1 MKSSKKST
9 GVKSLPFSQSDNAT
23 EHDYA
28 TQMEIACSSAK
39 RGRDNLTPINT
50 PEKIQQEKKSKDTPE
65 ESECNSL
72 KEDILSAIN
81 QLGQRFDDRMH
92 DICSQIQQHSAML
105 ASVAKTT
112 QLNTE
117 DIEDSKMKIKS
128 LEQRVGSLLKDLKE
142 RLGEQERYK
151 RRWSLRIKG
160 KKEDLNE
167 KIRAIT
173 VNLLCKVAPDL
184 AEKMKDA
191 VDIVHRVGR
200 KTKGRPRQI
209 IVLFSKRIIRD
220 GIWKRTK
227 SSAVC
232 REAGVRFA
240 EDLSKDDQC
249 C

>member
-1 MKSSKKST
+1 
-9 GVKSLPFSQSDNAT
+9 LD
-23 EHDYA
+23 
-28 TQMEIACSSAK
+28 
-39 RGRDNLTPINT
+39 
-50 PEKIQQEKKSKDTPE
+50 QQ
-65 ESECNSL
+65 
-72 KEDILSAIN
+72 
-81 QLGQRFDDRMH
+81 
-92 DICSQIQQHSAML
+92 
-105 ASVAKTT
+105 
-112 QLNTE
+112 
-117 DIEDSKMKIKS
+117 
-128 LEQRVGSLLKDLKE
+128 VGSLLKDKKDLKE
-142 RLGEQERYK
+142 QLGEQERYK